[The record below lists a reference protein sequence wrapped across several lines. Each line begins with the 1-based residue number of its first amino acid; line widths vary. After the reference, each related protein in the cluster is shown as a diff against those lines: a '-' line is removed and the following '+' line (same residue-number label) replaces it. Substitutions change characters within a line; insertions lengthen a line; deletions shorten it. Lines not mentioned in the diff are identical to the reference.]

1 MTRGLFCRH
10 HRFPANPAKRF
21 DEPPAA
27 HSFPS
32 CRKRMGRKGALVTV
46 WCVLRAQC
54 RQALMFSRC
63 EHTKSP
69 YGHYGTRR
77 LLWCTKF
84 VNSCDSISAVK
95 TPFVQNLQGSTD
107 SPEFCRGRCPH
118 RPAGQ
123 LRICRRF
130 PKKQSILPGRC
141 GHRPLQPVRANLL
154 CISIKIY
161 SRPGVLGREHTCFVV
176 PPKFGSGWT
185 LPSCARD
192 AGCAGPAIST
202 RCALYACSADVLPG
216 AAARAFQRHGPL
228 SGQAESRYCFRVVA
242 KIKIIGSFSCSS
254 SSCANPDRRAAI
266 RGSAFLPRPDLSRT
280 GRWTNRTGE
289 ACA

>member
-1 MTRGLFCRH
+1 MPTSARLEVAISPKISVKSG
-10 HRFPANPAKRF
+10 A
-21 DEPPAA
+21 
-27 HSFPS
+27 S
-32 CRKRMGRKGALVTV
+32 CGRTE
-46 WCVLRAQC
+46 
-54 RQALMFSRC
+54 S
-63 EHTKSP
+63 
-69 YGHYGTRR
+69 
-77 LLWCTKF
+77 
-84 VNSCDSISAVK
+84 SAP
-95 TPFVQNLQGSTD
+95 TGESTGR
-107 SPEFCRGRCPH
+107 CRGRRLC

-192 AGCAGPAIST
+192 AGCAGPAISA

-254 SSCANPDRRAAI
+254 SSYANPDRRAAI

>member
-1 MTRGLFCRH
+1 MARGLVPSRP
-10 HRFPANPAKRF
+10 FPTCLRRPYLF
-21 DEPPAA
+21 
-27 HSFPS
+27 S
-32 CRKRMGRKGALVTV
+32 RKRKDREEKSAWTRLVHSAV
-46 WCVLRAQC
+46 RFRQESDLQILRTHI
-54 RQALMFSRC
+54 L
-63 EHTKSP
+63 P
-69 YGHYGTRR
+69 YGRYGTRR
-77 LLWCTKF
+77 LLRYTRF

-130 PKKQSILPGRC
+130 PKEQSILPGRC

-185 LPSCARD
+185 LPSCAGD
-192 AGCAGPAIST
+192 AGCAGPAISA

-254 SSCANPDRRAAI
+254 SSYANPDRRAAI

>member
-1 MTRGLFCRH
+1 M
-10 HRFPANPAKRF
+10 
-21 DEPPAA
+21 
-27 HSFPS
+27 
-32 CRKRMGRKGALVTV
+32 
-46 WCVLRAQC
+46 
-54 RQALMFSRC
+54 
-63 EHTKSP
+63 
-69 YGHYGTRR
+69 
-77 LLWCTKF
+77 
-84 VNSCDSISAVK
+84 
-95 TPFVQNLQGSTD
+95 QGSMD
-107 SPEFCRGRCPH
+107 LLESCRGRCPH

-192 AGCAGPAIST
+192 AGCAGPAISAQ
-202 RCALYACSADVLPG
+202 CALYACSADVLPD
-216 AAARAFQRHGPL
+216 AAAKAFQQNGLL
-228 SGQAESRYCFRVVA
+228 SGQAGNRYCFHVVA
-242 KIKIIGSFSCSS
+242 KDRIIELNAYFSS
-254 SSCANPDRRAAI
+254 SYANPDRRAAI
-266 RGSAFLPRPDLSRT
+266 RGSAFLPRPDLLRT
-280 GRWTNRTGE
+280 GRWTSRTGG

>member
-1 MTRGLFCRH
+1 MPTSARWAA
-10 HRFPANPAKRF
+10 ANLPRISEK
-21 DEPPAA
+21 
-27 HSFPS
+27 
-32 CRKRMGRKGALVTV
+32 TV
-46 WCVLRAQC
+46 
-54 RQALMFSRC
+54 
-63 EHTKSP
+63 H
-69 YGHYGTRR
+69 
-77 LLWCTKF
+77 
-84 VNSCDSISAVK
+84 
-95 TPFVQNLQGSTD
+95 
-107 SPEFCRGRCPH
+107 
-118 RPAGQ
+118 PAGAMCTGKRQ
-123 LRICRRF
+123 THIRNAPSSRTAVTGIA
-130 PKKQSILPGRC
+130 
-141 GHRPLQPVRANLL
+141 PLQPVRANLL

-185 LPSCARD
+185 LPSCAGD
-192 AGCAGPAIST
+192 AGCAGPAISA

-216 AAARAFQRHGPL
+216 AAARVFQRHGPL

-254 SSCANPDRRAAI
+254 SSYANPDRRAAI

>member
-1 MTRGLFCRH
+1 M
-10 HRFPANPAKRF
+10 
-21 DEPPAA
+21 D
-27 HSFPS
+27 
-32 CRKRMGRKGALVTV
+32 
-46 WCVLRAQC
+46 
-54 RQALMFSRC
+54 
-63 EHTKSP
+63 
-69 YGHYGTRR
+69 
-77 LLWCTKF
+77 LLE
-84 VNSCDSISAVK
+84 S
-95 TPFVQNLQGSTD
+95 
-107 SPEFCRGRCPH
+107 CRGRCPH

-161 SRPGVLGREHTCFVV
+161 SRPTVLGREHTCFVV

-192 AGCAGPAIST
+192 AGCAGPTISAQ
-202 RCALYACSADVLPG
+202 CALYACSADVLPD
-216 AAARAFQRHGPL
+216 AAAKAFQQNGLL
-228 SGQAESRYCFRVVA
+228 SGQAGNRYCFHVVA
-242 KIKIIGSFSCSS
+242 KDRIIELNAYFSS
-254 SSCANPDRRAAI
+254 SYANPDRRAAI
-266 RGSAFLPRPDLSRT
+266 RGSAFLPRPGLSRT

>member
-1 MTRGLFCRH
+1 MWSGVLISNCK
-10 HRFPANPAKRF
+10 PAKRLQF
-21 DEPPAA
+21 EKEETGSEDKRLRAWRGD
-27 HSFPS
+27 SFRRGRFRRASGGPIFS
-32 CRKRMGRKGALVTV
+32 LAREKIGKKRVLGRV
-46 WCVLRAQC
+46 WCILRC
-54 RQALMFSRC
+54 DSGRNLIYRYY
-63 EHTKSP
+63 EHTYSP
-69 YGHYGTRR
+69 YGRYGTRR
-77 LLWCTKF
+77 LLRYTRF

-107 SPEFCRGRCPH
+107 SPEFCRGRC
-118 RPAGQ
+118 
-123 LRICRRF
+123 
-130 PKKQSILPGRC
+130 

-161 SRPGVLGREHTCFVV
+161 SRPSVLGREHTCFVV

-185 LPSCARD
+185 LPSCAGD
-192 AGCAGPAIST
+192 AGCAGPAISA

-266 RGSAFLPRPDLSRT
+266 RESAFLPRPDLSRT

>member
-1 MTRGLFCRH
+1 M
-10 HRFPANPAKRF
+10 
-21 DEPPAA
+21 
-27 HSFPS
+27 
-32 CRKRMGRKGALVTV
+32 
-46 WCVLRAQC
+46 
-54 RQALMFSRC
+54 
-63 EHTKSP
+63 
-69 YGHYGTRR
+69 
-77 LLWCTKF
+77 
-84 VNSCDSISAVK
+84 
-95 TPFVQNLQGSTD
+95 QGSMD
-107 SPEFCRGRCPH
+107 LLESCRGRCPH
-118 RPAGQ
+118 RPTGQ

-161 SRPGVLGREHTCFVV
+161 SRPTVLGREHTCFVV

-192 AGCAGPAIST
+192 AGCAGPAISAQ
-202 RCALYACSADVLPG
+202 CALYACSADVLPD
-216 AAARAFQRHGPL
+216 AAAKAFQQNGLL
-228 SGQAESRYCFRVVA
+228 SGQAGNRYCFHVVA
-242 KIKIIGSFSCSS
+242 KDRIIELNAYFSS
-254 SSCANPDRRAAI
+254 SYANPDRRAAI

>member
-1 MTRGLFCRH
+1 MCTGKRQTHIRSAPSSRTAVTGI
-10 HRFPANPAKRF
+10 NPYNGFKNSVGSIELLQISRERSKKTEAVF
-21 DEPPAA
+21 
-27 HSFPS
+27 
-32 CRKRMGRKGALVTV
+32 LVASRRSGGKSKS
-46 WCVLRAQC
+46 LRARFLFATFSFGEAKEKVEPQPLIC
-54 RQALMFSRC
+54 RSL
-63 EHTKSP
+63 
-69 YGHYGTRR
+69 
-77 LLWCTKF
+77 
-84 VNSCDSISAVK
+84 SA
-95 TPFVQNLQGSTD
+95 FLQFHSL
-107 SPEFCRGRCPH
+107 RH
-118 RPAGQ
+118 RP
-123 LRICRRF
+123 
-130 PKKQSILPGRC
+130 
-141 GHRPLQPVRANLL
+141 
-154 CISIKIY
+154 KIY

-192 AGCAGPAIST
+192 AGCAGPAISA

-242 KIKIIGSFSCSS
+242 KIRIIGSFSCSS

-280 GRWTNRTGE
+280 GRWTNRTGG